1 MKALDIGSKCHAGLL
16 GVGLGVFAVAG
27 GANADLVESF
37 VYADEAAFDAAYFG
51 DEANRAHFNPNT
63 LEHPSLTGE
72 TGGRASFANDRVK
85 RFLNET
91 YGDEDETVFIS
102 FLLQS
107 DSNVGFGD
115 GNPGAFRVL
124 ELYNDPTGVNPPDND
139 ANRTYQIGS
148 LRSNGD
154 TRSADFEHR
163 VTSQPASNSPS
174 IGAFNTGVNL
184 LVAKFDFDGVLGESY
199 TADAWLN
206 PDSSTDFSAANN
218 RITGTGLDFTS
229 FGFASFA
236 DRGVVSNFDELRVSG
251 NPPITPIPEPASLA
265 LLGLGGLALMGRRRN
280 RG

>member
-1 MKALDIGSKCHAGLL
+1 MQIPYQSLLPAFAAGLL
-16 GVGLGVFAVAG
+16 LAPS

-37 VYADEAAFDAAYFG
+37 VYANEAAFDAAYFG
-51 DEANRAHFNPNT
+51 DDGGRAHFNAAT
-63 LEHPSLTGE
+63 LEHPTLTGE
-72 TGGRASFANDRVK
+72 TGGRASFVNDRVK
-85 RFLNET
+85 RFLNEV

-102 FLLQS
+102 FLLQT

-124 ELYNDPTGVNPPDND
+124 ELYNDPTTGATPPDGD
-139 ANRTYQIGS
+139 TNRTYQIGS

-163 VTSQPASNSPS
+163 VSSQPASSSPS
-174 IGAFNTGVNL
+174 VGAFNTGVNL
-184 LVAKFDFDGVLGESY
+184 LVAKFDFNGPLGESF
-199 TADAWLN
+199 TIDAYLN
-206 PDSSTDFSAANN
+206 PDADEDFTGPSN

-236 DRGVVSNFDELRVSG
+236 DRGVISNFDELRVSD
-251 NPPITPIPEPASLA
+251 NPPFAPIPEPASLA

-280 RG
+280 RA